1 MKFLVVGPGLIG
13 SKHAKLIF
21 ENERLELA
29 ALVSPNRTK
38 HENLAKEYNV
48 PLFTDLTLALDAM
61 EYDGVVVSSPNEL
74 HYEQAKLCMEREVPV
89 LVEKPLTSCLKE
101 AKALVEISEQTSV
114 PLLVG
119 DHRLYNPLLYTAR
132 KFIHSNKF
140 GRIVSY
146 LGSAQFYKPA
156 SYFEAGPWRT
166 KLGGGP
172 ILINLIHEIGIMR
185 VLCGEIVRVSAFA
198 SSEIRGFEVEDTV
211 SINLEFSNG
220 ALGTFMLSDTAVSNK
235 SWEMTTGENHAY
247 PHYPKEWT
255 YHIAGTKASLDF
267 PNMKIRMYDD
277 AFEPSWWRPFYDD
290 ELKVVHEDPL
300 EIQLNHFADVI
311 QGAAEAISTARNGYM
326 NMLVVEAVKRSI
338 DEERFVHMDELISN

>member
-13 SKHAKLIF
+13 SKHAKLIS

-29 ALVSPNRTK
+29 ALVSPSSTK
-38 HENLAKEYNV
+38 HENLVKEYNV
-48 PLFTDLTLALDAM
+48 PIFENLTLALNAM
-61 EYDGVVVSSPNEL
+61 VYDGVVISSPNEL
-74 HYEQAKLCMEREVPV
+74 HYEHAKICMERGVPV
-89 LVEKPLTSCLKE
+89 LVEKPLTSCLIE
-101 AKALVEISEQTSV
+101 AKELVNISEKASV

-119 DHRLYNPLLYTAR
+119 DHRLYNPLLHSAK
-132 KFIHSNKF
+132 KFIQSNNF
-140 GRIVSY
+140 GKIVSY
-146 LGSAQFYKPA
+146 LGSAQFFKPA
-156 SYFEAGPWRT
+156 SYFEAGPWRA
-166 KLGGGP
+166 KIGGGP

-198 SSEIRGFEVEDTV
+198 SNKTRAFEVEDTV
-211 SINLEFSNG
+211 SINVEFING
-220 ALGTFMLSDTAVSNK
+220 ALGTFILSDTAVSNK

-247 PHYPKEWT
+247 PHYPLEWA

-290 ELKVVHEDPL
+290 ELKVVRENPL
-300 EIQLNHFADVI
+300 EVQLNHFADVI
-311 QGAAEAISTARNGYM
+311 MGKMEAISTARNGFM

-338 DEERFVHMDELISN
+338 IERRFVSIDEIHW